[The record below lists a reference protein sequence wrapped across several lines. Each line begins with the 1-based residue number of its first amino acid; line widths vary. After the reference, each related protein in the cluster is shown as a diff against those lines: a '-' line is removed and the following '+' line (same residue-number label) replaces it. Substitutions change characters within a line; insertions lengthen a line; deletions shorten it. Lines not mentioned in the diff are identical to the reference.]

1 LVLNL
6 SGEKHGVQNTDRRTL
21 PLTQTSFLSRGTRCA
36 AEIRTV
42 SPANILRFSAQLGCQ
57 SPQKALAAGGRSIR

>member
-1 LVLNL
+1 MGNPTENL
-6 SGEKHGVQNTDRRTL
+6 KGW
-21 PLTQTSFLSRGTRCA
+21 GTRCA

-57 SPQKALAAGGRSIR
+57 SPQKAQAAGGRSTR